1 MKTAWQRQ
9 WSVLAVASIC
19 ALLAAPVAAQNAADA
34 ARATA
39 PTHTGDTPKRQG
51 KASTAEGRKPAA
63 RTTAGG
69 IDKPK
74 PAAGIDAK
82 RSPASPSREFLPASQ
97 SGLGCAEENEK

>member
-19 ALLAAPVAAQNAADA
+19 ALLAAPVAAQSPADA

-39 PTHTGDTPKRQG
+39 PTHSGETPKKRG
-51 KASTAEGRKPAA
+51 TASTAENRKPAA

-69 IDKPK
+69 NDQPK

-82 RSPASPSREFLPASQ
+82 RSAATPSREFLPASQ
-97 SGLGCAEENEK
+97 SGLGCAE